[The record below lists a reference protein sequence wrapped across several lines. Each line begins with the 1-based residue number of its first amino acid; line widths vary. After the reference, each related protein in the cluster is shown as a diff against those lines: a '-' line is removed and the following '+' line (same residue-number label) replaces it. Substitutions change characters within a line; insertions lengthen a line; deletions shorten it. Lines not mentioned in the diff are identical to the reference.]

1 MPLTFAG
8 VDVSKA
14 TLEFAW
20 AGQASTKQFPNTPA
34 GRSALLR
41 TLQVCSAA
49 APVQIVLEPTSTYH
63 HHLVEALAAA
73 GLAFTMVNP
82 ARTAA
87 FAHVQGSRA
96 KTDKADAKLLAAYG
110 ASQQPPASPSPDA
123 AQEQLKALRRHKE
136 WLEGQLQDTKNRL
149 EAAEHSPWTPRAVIQ
164 SLKQTARD
172 LERQVEQVQ
181 KALEILVAS
190 EERWQREIPLLV
202 SIPGIGVQT
211 AILLLSELPPVDRCA
226 SAKTWVAFCGVNPT
240 PYDSG
245 KHKSSRLSRAGTVHV
260 RAGPYWPTIVSMG
273 HNPLIRPFNT
283 RLQAAGK
290 LGKVRIMAAMN
301 KLLHLCFAVLKRGTP
316 FVTSLGSA
324 PQSP

>member
-20 AGQASTKQFPNTPA
+20 AGQASTQRFPNTPA

-41 TLQVCSAA
+41 TLRVCSAA
-49 APVQIVLEPTSTYH
+49 APVQLVLEPTSTYH
-63 HHLVEALAAA
+63 QHLVEALAAT
-73 GLAFTMVNP
+73 GLAFSVVNP

-87 FAHVQGSRA
+87 FARVQGSRA

-110 ASQQPPASPSPDA
+110 ASQQPPASPPPDV
-123 AQEQLKALRRHKE
+123 AQEQMKALRRHKE
-136 WLEGQLQDTKNRL
+136 WLEGQLQDTRNRL
-149 EAAEHSPWTPRAVIQ
+149 EAAQHSPWTPKAVVQ
-164 SLKQTARD
+164 SLRQTAKA
-172 LERQVEQVQ
+172 LERQIEQVQ
-181 KALEILVAS
+181 AALETLVAS
-190 EERWQREIPLLV
+190 EERWQRQITLLV

-226 SAKTWVAFCGVNPT
+226 SAKTWVAFCGINPT
-240 PYDSG
+240 PYESG
-245 KHKSSRLSRAGTVHV
+245 KHKSSRLSRAGSTHV
-260 RAGPYWPTIVSMG
+260 RAGLYWPTIVSTV
-273 HNPLIRPFNT
+273 HNPLIHPFNV
-283 RLQAAGK
+283 RLQEAGK

-316 FVTSLGSA
+316 FVTSLTSL
-324 PQSP
+324 PNP